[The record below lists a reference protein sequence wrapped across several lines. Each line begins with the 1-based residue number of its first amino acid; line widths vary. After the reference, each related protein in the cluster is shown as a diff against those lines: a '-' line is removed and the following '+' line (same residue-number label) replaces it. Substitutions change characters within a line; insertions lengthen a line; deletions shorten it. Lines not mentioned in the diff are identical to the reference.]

1 MDVAK
6 TAVFITTWTA
16 VTVCSAMREVA
27 KTAQRLRLNGTAA
40 KKRLDILT
48 KERKVMK

>member
-16 VTVCSAMREVA
+16 VTVSSGMREVA
-27 KTAQRLRLNGTAA
+27 KKAQRLRLNGTAA

-48 KERKVMK
+48 KEREVRK

>member
-1 MDVAK
+1 MGLAE

-16 VTVCSAMREVA
+16 VTVRSGMHEVA

-40 KKRLDILT
+40 KKRLDVLT
-48 KERKVMK
+48 KGR